1 MPITTIG
8 RLYGVN
14 GETLRKIYKYKLSGY
29 ADWEGMKRTRYA
41 DIPYVAYPENCGE
54 YLSIDETALSSDEL
68 FTIITN
74 KDAHGGPGTLVAM
87 LYGTKVSDI
96 TAVLEESIPAWRRLK
111 VKEITCDLSSAM
123 MEAVRESFPLA
134 DIVNDRFHVQ
144 QLFNEAMDDL
154 RIDIRHQVRKE
165 EADMQEMCKKQGV
178 EFAPVKYRNG
188 ETLPQI
194 LLRTKQA
201 LMVSEDKW
209 KPQQKARIEILFEQ
223 FPIMKQAYDVMQKL
237 RWIFNQKVDH
247 LKGGALLM
255 NWYKDVEA
263 LGRATF
269 NTVVRTFK
277 NNYKTITN
285 YFKRRSTNAS
295 AESFNAKIKMFRA
308 QLRGVSDPL
317 FFIFRLVNLFA

>member
-29 ADWEGMKRTRYA
+29 TGWEGMKRTRHA
-41 DIPYVAYPENCGE
+41 DIPYVSFPENCGE

-68 FTIITN
+68 FTIVTN
-74 KDAHGGPGTLVAM
+74 KDAHGGPGTLVAL
-87 LYGTKVSDI
+87 LYGTKVSEI

-123 MEAVRESFPLA
+123 MEAVRESFPMA

-154 RIDIRHQVRKE
+154 RIEIRHHARKQ
-165 EADMQEMCKKQGV
+165 EADMQEMCKERGLDFV
-178 EFAPVKYRNG
+178 PVKYRNG

-209 KPQQKARIEILFEQ
+209 KPQQKTRIEILFEN
-223 FPIMKQAYDVMQKL
+223 FPIIKQAYEVMQKL

-255 NWYKDVEA
+255 NWYNDVQA
-263 LGRATF
+263 LGRASF

-317 FFIFRLVNLFA
+317 FFIFRIVNLFA

>member
-29 ADWEGMKRTRYA
+29 TEWTGMKHTRYA
-41 DIPYVAYPENCGE
+41 DIPYVCYPENCGE

-68 FTIITN
+68 FTIVTN
-74 KDAHGGPGTLVAM
+74 KDAHGGPGTLVAL
-87 LYGTKVSDI
+87 LYGTKVSEI

-123 MEAVRESFPLA
+123 MEAVRESFPMA

-154 RIDIRHQVRKE
+154 RIEIRHKARQQ
-165 EADMQEMCKKQGV
+165 EADLQEMCKERGLDFV
-178 EFAPVKYRNG
+178 PLKYRNG

-194 LLRTKQA
+194 LLHTKQA
-201 LMVSEDKW
+201 LMVSEDRW
-209 KPQQKARIEILFEQ
+209 KPQQKKRMEILFEN
-223 FPIMKQAYDVMQKL
+223 FPVMKQAYAVMQNL

-247 LKGGALLM
+247 LKGGAMLM

-263 LGRATF
+263 LGRTTF

-277 NNYKTITN
+277 NNYRTITN

-308 QLRGVSDPL
+308 QLRGVSDPI
-317 FFIFRLVNLFA
+317 FFIFRIVNLFA

>member
-29 ADWEGMKRTRYA
+29 TGWEGMKRTRYA
-41 DIPYVAYPENCGE
+41 DIPYVSFPENCGE

-68 FTIITN
+68 FTIVTN
-74 KDAHGGPGTLVAM
+74 KDAHGGPGTLVAL
-87 LYGTKVSDI
+87 LYGTKVSEI

-123 MEAVRESFPLA
+123 MEAVRESFPMA

-144 QLFNEAMDDL
+144 QLFNEAMDEL
-154 RIDIRHQVRKE
+154 RIEIRHKARQE
-165 EADMQEMCKKQGV
+165 EAELQEMCKERGV
-178 EFAPVKYRNG
+178 DFVPLKYRNG

-201 LMVSEDKW
+201 LMVSQDRW
-209 KPQQKARIEILFEQ
+209 KPRQKTRMEILFEN
-223 FPIMKQAYDVMQKL
+223 FPVMKQAYAVMQKL
-237 RWIFNQKVDH
+237 RWIFNQRVGH

-255 NWYKDVEA
+255 NWYNAVEA
-263 LGRATF
+263 LGKASF

>member
-1 MPITTIG
+1 
-8 RLYGVN
+8 
-14 GETLRKIYKYKLSGY
+14 
-29 ADWEGMKRTRYA
+29 MKRTKYA
-41 DIPYVAYPENCGE
+41 DIPYVSYPENCGE

-74 KDAHGGPGTLVAM
+74 KEAHGGPGTLVAM

-96 TAVLEESIPAWRRLK
+96 TAVLEESIPAWRRLR

-123 MEAVRESFPLA
+123 MEAVRESFPQA

-144 QLFNEAMDDL
+144 QLFNEAMDEL
-154 RIDIRHQVRKE
+154 RIEIRHKARQE
-165 EADMQEMCKKQGV
+165 EAQLQEMCKEKGV
-178 EFAPVKYRNG
+178 DFVPLKYRNG

-201 LMVSEDKW
+201 LMISQDKW
-209 KPQQKARIEILFEQ
+209 KPQQKTRMEILFEN
-223 FPIMKQAYDVMQKL
+223 FPIMRQAYVVMQKL
-237 RWIFNQKVDH
+237 RWIFNQKVNH

-255 NWYKDVEA
+255 NWYNDVEA
-263 LGRATF
+263 LGKTSF

-277 NNYKTITN
+277 NNYRTITN

-295 AESFNAKIKMFRA
+295 AESFNAKIKMFRV

>member
-29 ADWEGMKRTRYA
+29 TGWEGMKRTRYA
-41 DIPYVAYPENCGE
+41 DIPYVSFPENCGE

-68 FTIITN
+68 FTIVTN
-74 KDAHGGPGTLVAM
+74 KDAHGGPGTLVAL
-87 LYGTKVSDI
+87 LYGTKVSEI

-123 MEAVRESFPLA
+123 MEAVRESFPMA

-144 QLFNEAMDDL
+144 QLFNEAMDEL
-154 RIDIRHQVRKE
+154 RIEIRHRARQQ
-165 EADMQEMCKKQGV
+165 EADMQEMCKERGLDFV
-178 EFAPVKYRNG
+178 PLKYRNG

-201 LMVSEDKW
+201 LMVSQDRW
-209 KPQQKARIEILFEQ
+209 KPQQKTRMEILFEN
-223 FPIMKQAYDVMQKL
+223 FPDMEQAYGVMQKL

-255 NWYKDVEA
+255 NWYNDVQA
-263 LGRATF
+263 LGRASF

>member
-14 GETLRKIYKYKLSGY
+14 GDTLRKIYKYRLSGY
-29 ADWEGMKRTRYA
+29 GGWEGMKHTRYA
-41 DIPYVAYPENCGE
+41 DIPYVSYPENCGE

-68 FTIITN
+68 FTIVTN
-74 KDAHGGPGTLVAM
+74 KDAHGGPGTLVAL
-87 LYGTKVSDI
+87 LYGTKVSEI

-123 MEAVRESFPLA
+123 MEAVRESFPQA

-144 QLFNEAMDDL
+144 QLFNEALDEL
-154 RIDIRHQVRKE
+154 RIDIRHKARQQ
-165 EADMQEMCKKQGV
+165 EADLQEMCRERGV
-178 EFAPVKYRNG
+178 DFVPLKYRNG

-201 LMVSEDKW
+201 LMVSRDKW
-209 KPQQKARIEILFEQ
+209 KPRQKTRMEILFEN
-223 FPIMKQAYDVMQKL
+223 FPVMEQAYGVMQKL

-255 NWYKDVEA
+255 NWYDDVEA
-263 LGRATF
+263 LGRASF

-277 NNYKTITN
+277 NNYRTITN

-317 FFIFRLVNLFA
+317 FFIFRIVNLFA

>member
-14 GETLRKIYKYKLSGY
+14 GDTLRKIYKYKLSGY
-29 ADWEGMKRTRYA
+29 TGWEGMKHTRYA
-41 DIPYVAYPENCGE
+41 DIPYVSYPENCGE

-68 FTIITN
+68 FTIVTN
-74 KDAHGGPGTLVAM
+74 KDAHGGPGTLVAL
-87 LYGTKVSDI
+87 LYGTKVSEI

-123 MEAVRESFPLA
+123 MEAVRESFPQA

-144 QLFNEAMDDL
+144 QLFNEAMDEL
-154 RIDIRHQVRKE
+154 RIEIRHKARQE
-165 EADMQEMCKKQGV
+165 EADLQEMCKERGLGFV
-178 EFAPVKYRNG
+178 PLKYRNG

-201 LMVSEDKW
+201 LMVSEDRW
-209 KPQQKARIEILFEQ
+209 KPQQKIRIEILFEN
-223 FPIMKQAYDVMQKL
+223 FPIMKQAYGVMQKL

-263 LGRATF
+263 LGKASF

-308 QLRGVSDPL
+308 QLKGVSDSL

>member
-1 MPITTIG
+1 
-8 RLYGVN
+8 
-14 GETLRKIYKYKLSGY
+14 
-29 ADWEGMKRTRYA
+29 MKRTKYA

-74 KDAHGGPGTLVAM
+74 KEAHGGRGTLVAM

-123 MEAVRESFPLA
+123 MEAVRQSFPLA

-165 EADMQEMCKKQGV
+165 EAELQELCKKQGV
-178 EFAPVKYRNG
+178 EFVPTKYRNG

-201 LMVSEDKW
+201 LMVSRDKW
-209 KPQQKARIEILFEQ
+209 KPQQKTRMGILFEN
-223 FPIMKQAYDVMQKL
+223 FPLMERAYEVMQKL

-247 LKGGALLM
+247 LMGGALLM
-255 NWYKDVEA
+255 NWYNDVEA

-308 QLRGVSDPL
+308 QLRGVTDPL